1 MSQGRAWHHWAIG
14 GTNTGEGRYSFMF
27 LPSFRGLIKTSGT
40 SCACQ
45 EDGPAVLR
53 DVNLGRLNGDAARAK
68 VAASAAVATTSEAS
82 LNHVQVRS
90 FQALKY
96 WNLLRINPQCPI
108 HFSKVL
114 VMHCIFN
121 IKYIF
126 VTKTPTFHIC
136 FVCQANRGKD
146 MYVKYIDS
154 VLQKSA
160 KIRSLIGDLQKII
173 PKIRLPW
180 SFSAWF
186 QVNDNQH
193 SC

>member
-14 GTNTGEGRYSFMF
+14 GKNTGEGRYSFMF

-68 VAASAAVATTSEAS
+68 VAASAAVATASEAS

-96 WNLLRINPQCPI
+96 WNLPRINPQCPI

-114 VMHCIFN
+114 CI
-121 IKYIF
+121 
-126 VTKTPTFHIC
+126 V
-136 FVCQANRGKD
+136 
-146 MYVKYIDS
+146 
-154 VLQKSA
+154 
-160 KIRSLIGDLQKII
+160 
-173 PKIRLPW
+173 
-180 SFSAWF
+180 FSASNISMCNQDPYIPYMLCLSGQQGQRHVREVYRLGFAEERQDQIAHWWF
-186 QVNDNQH
+186 AKKLSPRSDCHEVSQPGFQ
-193 SC
+193 